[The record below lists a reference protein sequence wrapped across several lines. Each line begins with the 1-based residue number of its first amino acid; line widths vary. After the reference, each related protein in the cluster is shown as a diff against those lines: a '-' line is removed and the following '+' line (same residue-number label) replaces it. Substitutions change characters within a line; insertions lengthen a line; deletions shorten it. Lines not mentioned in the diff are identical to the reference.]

1 MLHVALRPRW
11 RLVAAPFASRSWQRR
26 QLEFLRM
33 FHTSSVHF
41 NQRSAEARL
50 RIPLLQIAQRKVD
63 ANLVST
69 VKSLQRHLF
78 SDAHLSEPKYATHC
92 TGCGEYYEYIEEVD
106 GPYRSCGIAAE
117 PLAYY

>member
-1 MLHVALRPRW
+1 MLYVAPRPRW
-11 RLVAAPFASRSWQRR
+11 RLVAAPLASRSGQRR
-26 QLEFLRM
+26 QLESLHI
-33 FHTSSVHF
+33 FHASSIHS
-41 NQRSAEARL
+41 NQRLAEASV
-50 RIPLLQIAQRKVD
+50 RIPLLQAAQRKVD
-63 ANLVST
+63 INLVSA
-69 VKSLQRHLF
+69 VKSFHRRLF